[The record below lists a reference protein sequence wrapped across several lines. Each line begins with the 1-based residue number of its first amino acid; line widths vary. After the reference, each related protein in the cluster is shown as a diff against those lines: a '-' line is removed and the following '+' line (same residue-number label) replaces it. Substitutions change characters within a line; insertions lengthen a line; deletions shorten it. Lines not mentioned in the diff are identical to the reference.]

1 MSIDSYGITIYNKG
15 MKRGASPSEH
25 RTGARPQKGNEM
37 KNANAMNA
45 IRAIMESGD
54 PTDGR
59 EEMVQI
65 IDSIMVD
72 GAAPTIMLLVAGH
85 NGETADFVV
94 GCGSTLA
101 RAYRRVDGALALWGE
116 KGRMVT
122 AVYAGVLVP
131 DTRLGATYRTCCLYT
146 YDRCGLPFREIE
158 RMAGGKADDIDGK
171 SFTTAAS
178 ALYWCESA
186 TEEEMERN
194 TAAINRIDQD
204 AHAAQM
210 WFSRHYGKG
219 KTA

>member
-1 MSIDSYGITIYNKG
+1 ME
-15 MKRGASPSEH
+15 RGANPSKQRAGAGSPRKEI
-25 RTGARPQKGNEM
+25 EM
-37 KNANAMNA
+37 KNVNAMNA

-65 IDSIMVD
+65 IDSIMAD

-85 NGETADFVV
+85 NGECGDFFV
-94 GCGSTLA
+94 GCGSTLD
-101 RAYRRVDGALALWGE
+101 RAYRRLEDTLRRWGE
-116 KGRMVT
+116 GGWMVT

-131 DTRLGATYRTCCLYT
+131 DTRLGATYRTYGLYT
-146 YDRCGLPFREIE
+146 YDDHGGLPCREIE

-171 SFTTAAS
+171 SFISAVS
-178 ALYWCESA
+178 ALYYMRRLWHESA

-210 WFSRHYGKG
+210 WFARRYGKS
-219 KTA
+219 A